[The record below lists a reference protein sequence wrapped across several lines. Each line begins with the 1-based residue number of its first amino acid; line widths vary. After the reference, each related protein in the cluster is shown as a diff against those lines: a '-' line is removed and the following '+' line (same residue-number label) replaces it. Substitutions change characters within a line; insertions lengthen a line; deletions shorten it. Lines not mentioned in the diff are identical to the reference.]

1 MDGWQHQ
8 AAFVIQFRPDTDV
21 ELGRFEGRIEHIA
34 SSRTIRFQ
42 SLDQLLAFIAQVL
55 AQVRLSEQTNGTRS
69 D

>member
-1 MDGWQHQ
+1 MDGWQYQ

-21 ELGRFEGRIEHIA
+21 EHGRFERRIEHIA

>member
-1 MDGWQHQ
+1 MDGWQYQ